1 MLVFTAYW
9 CQLRYQ
15 NSSYFEYNFC
25 CRRRFLFR
33 QNSHACVLHFSHK
46 IVCWCYPN
54 NASSLLIINED
65 VPMPLFVL
73 LHIYTH
79 KRNTRRI
86 RPADHIF
93 WCLAH
98 SFRSKFT
105 WETIWLIGI
114 SLQRSW
120 VNAVDFNLVDDG
132 LKIAA
137 DRLTHRIFRFLSI
150 RLHLSLKDA
159 APKVPHQKPRQES
172 FFKSKKF
179 TS

>member
-25 CRRRFLFR
+25 CHRFPFR

-86 RPADHIF
+86 QPADHIF

-98 SFRSKFT
+98 SLRSKFT

-114 SLQRSW
+114 SLQRSR
-120 VNAVDFNLVDDG
+120 VNAVDFNLVDDS
-132 LKIAA
+132 LKIVA
-137 DRLTHRIFRFLSI
+137 DRLTHRIFRLLSI
-150 RLHLSLKDA
+150 RLHLSLRDA